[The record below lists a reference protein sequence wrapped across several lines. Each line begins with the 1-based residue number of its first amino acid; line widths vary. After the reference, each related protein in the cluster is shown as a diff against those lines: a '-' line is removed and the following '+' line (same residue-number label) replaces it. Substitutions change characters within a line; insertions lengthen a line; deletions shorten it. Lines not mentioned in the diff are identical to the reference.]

1 VQSQVWA
8 RAGLN
13 AEPLNIGRSNNRM
26 SGDYDKN
33 RRRICWYG
41 LIFFLLALC
50 EGAGCSKGFL
60 GKGPDAGEVWTC
72 DNAADKAMKRL
83 DYETAILLHEL
94 LLEKKPANALAFY
107 HLGYAHGQMGDHLK
121 EVSYYEKAVDLG
133 YRKDHIFF
141 NLGMAYAE
149 LNDIEKSVKAFRKAL
164 EINPNSADNHFEL
177 AMAYYQKG
185 IANETAEYEFL
196 TVIKIDPGHVD
207 ARFYL
212 SMLYADMGELKKA
225 AEQLHELIEIEPA
238 NARARESLERIEKK
252 QQHPGE

>member
-1 VQSQVWA
+1 
-8 RAGLN
+8 
-13 AEPLNIGRSNNRM
+13 M
-26 SGDYDKN
+26 SGHYDKN

-41 LIFFLLALC
+41 LIFCLLAVC

-72 DNAADKAMKRL
+72 DNAADEAMKRL
-83 DYETAILLHEL
+83 DYETAILLHER

-107 HLGYAHGQMGDHLK
+107 HLGYARGRMGDRMK
-121 EVSYYEKAVDLG
+121 EVSYYEKAIELG
-133 YRKDHIFF
+133 FREEHIFF
-141 NLGMAYAE
+141 NMGMAYGE

-164 EINPNSADNHFEL
+164 EIDPNSADNHFGL
-177 AMAYYQKG
+177 AMAYYQRG
-185 IANETAEYEFL
+185 IADKMAEDEFL
-196 TVIKIDPGHVD
+196 KAIKIDPGHVD
-207 ARFYL
+207 ARLYL

-238 NARARESLERIEKK
+238 NARAREFLERIEKK